1 MPTFAILCGLPGSGK
16 STLGKKLKVDRGFF
30 VVSTDMLRL
39 ALNANVYP
47 RATGGEYDT
56 LEPMVWELARAA
68 VSKLLA
74 AGYNVAVD
82 ATHLSRERRAMWRAL
97 ACSVAPGTR
106 VEIHWCVGSWDS
118 PARWATERGHTT
130 DEYHEIRRRLEASVQ
145 EPTADEADEVFVR
158 RG

>member
-47 RATGGEYDT
+47 RVAGGEYDT
-56 LEPMVWELARAA
+56 LEPVVWELARAA

-74 AGYNVAVD
+74 TGHNVAVD
-82 ATHLSRERRAMWRAL
+82 ATHLSRERRAMWREL
-97 ACSVAPGTR
+97 VRSVASEVR
-106 VEIHWCVGSWDS
+106 MEIHWCVGSWDS
-118 PARWATERGHTT
+118 PARWATERGHTA
-130 DEYHEIRRRLEASVQ
+130 DEYHEIHRRLEASVQ
-145 EPTADEADEVFVR
+145 EPTADEADELVIH